1 MTAVS
6 KLKDPTATA
15 SALAAPMLRSLPRPD
30 EEEGVKTELARHS
43 LRAELVNP
51 LTEDSWDKTIA
62 RHRDATIFHSA
73 AWARVLVDTYGHRPC
88 YAQMS
93 LNGTLQALVPMM
105 EVKSMLTSA
114 RGVCLPF
121 SDYCAPLLFSS
132 LAGELLNQK
141 LQQIARERH
150 WSYFEIRSHSTIPAA
165 AEASESYY
173 GHFLDLTIGRDSL
186 ISNFSSSA
194 QRATRKAERN
204 GLSVRIQSDEDAMA
218 TFYKLHVRT
227 RRRHGVP
234 PQPWSFFL
242 NIQRHLIG
250 AGHGSIVVV
259 EGQKRPLAAAV
270 FFKFGRHAIY
280 KFGASDERLQ
290 ELRANNLAMSEG
302 IKNLADA
309 GAEILHFGRT
319 EKENEGLRRFK
330 LSWGATEEEIRYA
343 RFEMKSG
350 AWKAAHPA
358 SAGLHKHVFRALP
371 ASLNRLAGAM
381 IYPHLD

>member
-1 MTAVS
+1 
-6 KLKDPTATA
+6 
-15 SALAAPMLRSLPRPD
+15 MLRSLPRPD
-30 EEEGVKTELARHS
+30 DEEGVKTELARHS

-51 LTEDSWDKTIA
+51 LTENSWDKTIA
-62 RHRDATIFHSA
+62 MHRDATIFHSA

-105 EVKSMLTSA
+105 EVKSVLTRT

-132 LAGELLNQK
+132 LAGELVNQK

-150 WSYFEIRSHSTIPAA
+150 WSYFEIRSHSAIPAA
-165 AEASESYY
+165 APVSESYY

-194 QRATRKAERN
+194 QRAIRKAERS

-242 NIQRHLIG
+242 SIQRHLIG
-250 AGHGSIVVV
+250 AGHGFIVIV
-259 EGQKRPLAAAV
+259 EGQKRPLAAAI

-290 ELRANNLAMSEG
+290 ELRANNLAMFEG
-302 IKNLADA
+302 IRYLAQG
-309 GAEILHFGRT
+309 GAETLHFGRT
-319 EKENEGLRRFK
+319 DKENEGLRRFK
-330 LSWGATEEEIRYA
+330 LSWGATEEEISYA
-343 RFEMKSG
+343 RFEM
-350 AWKAAHPA
+350 A
-358 SAGLHKHVFRALP
+358 SASWKHSRDSRSTFHRRVFRALP
-371 ASLNRLAGAM
+371 GSLNRLAGAI